1 DLTKTGAGLR
11 VTHAIPEHRC
21 DARPRHPRAG
31 GKAEVRKRG
40 TRLFRAREYVVPEI
54 AGRSNR
60 PEQVYAKD
68 RVGRRAVNR
77 PCGVGRYYSLAA
89 GRRGAHRLPS
99 PRKTL
104 VIPVGWTIG
113 RKLIVYHATQACAAG
128 EGSIVANNGCAAV
141 CEFATHTSK
150 LQYIVSPTLIRGR
163 IYGGPRERDQC
174 RESSTQ
180 VRSRNPG

>member
-1 DLTKTGAGLR
+1 AHIGIEVNAGSTCRNEFWGKEAQSGRQFAHDLTKTGAGLR

-113 RKLIVYHATQACAAG
+113 RKLIV
-128 EGSIVANNGCAAV
+128 
-141 CEFATHTSK
+141 
-150 LQYIVSPTLIRGR
+150 
-163 IYGGPRERDQC
+163 
-174 RESSTQ
+174 
-180 VRSRNPG
+180 